1 MISTFSYD
9 GNGTGMDPEIEPVET
24 KGPLVRTP
32 RADWIALPILLFML
46 ALSFGAGVALAML
59 LHH

>member
-1 MISTFSYD
+1 
-9 GNGTGMDPEIEPVET
+9 MDPEIEPVET